1 MQAHEQ
7 NLKAEDI
14 IAVGNSAAG
23 SSAAGGN
30 GETLRTDKAIT
41 VDFKMVTFSLA
52 GKDYGVDIM
61 NVKEIAK
68 ASKFTYVPNA
78 APFLRGVYNLRGE
91 IIPVIDFR
99 IFFHLPAERK
109 SDDAMENL
117 LILRLEDHVYGVI
130 VDSIDKV
137 VGIQSSNIQPPHPI
151 FGDINIKYIHGV
163 VENQGRLYII
173 LDVNRIFEQK
183 EEEKPRLISETA
195 SGTYFATQSAVLE
208 KESAAAIS
216 KNSGSELEFI
226 KETLF
231 ALKHFAAT
239 PLNETWIVNRFEE
252 WKKVKNNKELQLK
265 NVEDADEFLSTFYS
279 PCNGRLWDE
288 TYAEQVLAAL
298 PDLNSK
304 TIMVWNPG
312 CGKGYESYSLAC
324 LLKKRY
330 KDARIKIWASD
341 NDLLAVSSA
350 PNMVFELETVPAL
363 YQEYLVKGRY
373 GYSFNQ
379 EIKDAIL
386 FEYHDMKNVN
396 PFTDLDLIM
405 ARDVLSFQDINEQNK
420 ILNDFTEKLKARGL
434 VLVGQHE
441 QLPEE
446 EWTRLGTDPVSLYM
460 YNS

>member
-1 MQAHEQ
+1 MKMHIQEQ
-7 NLKAEDI
+7 NLQQE
-14 IAVGNSAAG
+14 VRTENGHTEG
-23 SSAAGGN
+23 S
-30 GETLRTDKAIT
+30 RTEKAIA

-109 SDDAMENL
+109 SEDSLENL

-137 VGIQSSNIQPPHPI
+137 VGIHSSNIQPPHPI
-151 FGDINIKYIHGV
+151 FGDINIKYIYGV

-183 EEEKPRLISETA
+183 EEEKPRLITETSNGTFFAAQTAALEHAVSETTPKA
-195 SGTYFATQSAVLE
+195 SASD
-208 KESAAAIS
+208 
-216 KNSGSELEFI
+216 LEFI

-239 PLNETWIVNRFEE
+239 PLNEQWVASRFEE
-252 WKKVKNNKELQLK
+252 WKKIRNSNDLQLK
-265 NVEDADEFLSTFYS
+265 NAEDADEFLASFYS

-288 TYAEQVLAAL
+288 DYAEKVLSAL
-298 PDLNSK
+298 PDLSAK
-304 TIMVWNPG
+304 TITVWNPG

-324 LLKKRY
+324 ILKKRY

-350 PNMVFELETVPAL
+350 PNMVFELEAVPAL
-363 YQEYLVKGRY
+363 YHEFMVKGRY

-379 EIKDAIL
+379 EIKDVIL

-396 PFTDLDLIM
+396 PFTDLDMIM
-405 ARDVLSFQDINEQNK
+405 ARDVLSFLDPNEQTR
-420 ILNDFTEKLKARGL
+420 ILNDFSEKLKARGL
-434 VLVGQHE
+434 VLVGHHE
-441 QLPEE
+441 VLPEDD
-446 EWTRLGTDPVSLYM
+446 WTRLGTEPVSLYM

>member
-1 MQAHEQ
+1 MQTNEQ
-7 NLKAEDI
+7 KLQQEVTAE
-14 IAVGNSAAG
+14 
-23 SSAAGGN
+23 N
-30 GETLRTDKAIT
+30 GRQEPVRTEKAIT

-109 SDDAMENL
+109 SEDAQENL
-117 LILRLEDHVYGVI
+117 LIVRLEDHVYGVI

-137 VGIQSSNIQPPHPI
+137 VGIQSSTIQPPHPI

-173 LDVNRIFEQK
+173 LDINRIFEQK
-183 EEEKPRLISETA
+183 EEEKPRLISETP
-195 SGTYFATQSAVLE
+195 SGSFFAAQTAILE
-208 KESAAAIS
+208 KEQSAGSAKAS
-216 KNSGSELEFI
+216 ASELEFI

-231 ALKHFAAT
+231 ALKHFAAS
-239 PLNETWIVNRFEE
+239 PLNEGWVESRFEE
-252 WKKVKNNKELQLK
+252 WKKLRNNKELQLK
-265 NVEDADEFLSTFYS
+265 NVEDADEFLGTFYS

-288 TYAEQVLAAL
+288 DYAEKVLAAL
-298 PDLNSK
+298 PDLASK
-304 TIMVWNPG
+304 TITVWNPG

-324 LLKKRY
+324 ILKKRY

-350 PNMVFELETVPAL
+350 PNMVFDLESVPTM
-363 YQEYLVKGRY
+363 YHEYLVKGRY
-373 GYSFNQ
+373 GYSFNP

-396 PFTDLDLIM
+396 PFTDLDMIM
-405 ARDVLSFQDINEQNK
+405 ARDVLSFLDPNEQIK
-420 ILNDFTEKLKARGL
+420 VLNDFAEKLKARGL
-434 VLVGQHE
+434 LMVGQHE
-441 QLPEE
+441 VVPED
-446 EWTRLGTDPVSLYM
+446 EWTRLGAEPVSLYM
-460 YNS
+460 LNS

>member
-1 MQAHEQ
+1 VGIKMQIQEQ
-7 NLKAEDI
+7 NLQQDVQAE
-14 IAVGNSAAG
+14 
-23 SSAAGGN
+23 N
-30 GETLRTDKAIT
+30 GQAEASKTEKVMA

-109 SDDAMENL
+109 SEDALENL

-130 VDSIDKV
+130 VDNIDKV
-137 VGIQSSNIQPPHPI
+137 VGIHTSNIQPPHPI
-151 FGDINIKYIHGV
+151 FGDINIKYIYGV

-173 LDVNRIFEQK
+173 LDVNRIFDQK
-183 EEEKPRLISETA
+183 EEEKPRLISETPN
-195 SGTYFATQSAVLE
+195 GTYFSAQTAALE
-208 KESAAAIS
+208 KINSEKAAKTSA
-216 KNSGSELEFI
+216 SELEFI

-239 PLNETWIVNRFEE
+239 PLNEQWVASRFEE
-252 WKKVKNNKELQLK
+252 WKKIRNNTDLQLK
-265 NVEDADEFLSTFYS
+265 NVEDADEFLSNFYS

-288 TYAEQVLAAL
+288 EYAEKVLSAL
-298 PDLNSK
+298 PDLSAK
-304 TIMVWNPG
+304 TITVWNPG

-324 LLKKRY
+324 ILKKRY

-350 PNMVFELETVPAL
+350 PNMVFDLETVPSL
-363 YQEYLVKGRY
+363 YHEYMVKGRH

-379 EIKDAIL
+379 EIKDLIL

-396 PFTDLDLIM
+396 PFTDLDMIM
-405 ARDVLSFQDINEQNK
+405 ARDVLSFLDPNEQAK
-420 ILNDFTEKLKARGL
+420 IINDFGEKLKTKGL

-441 QLPEE
+441 ILPEK
-446 EWTRLGTDPVSLYM
+446 EWTRLGTEPVSLYM
-460 YNS
+460 YTS

>member
-1 MQAHEQ
+1 MGMNMQTQEQ
-7 NLKAEDI
+7 NLQQEVHDENGHRETARAEKVTI
-14 IAVGNSAAG
+14 
-23 SSAAGGN
+23 
-30 GETLRTDKAIT
+30 

-109 SDDAMENL
+109 SEDALENL

-137 VGIQSSNIQPPHPI
+137 VGIQSSTIQPPHPI

-195 SGTYFATQSAVLE
+195 SGTFFAAQTAALQKETVSSSSKASA
-208 KESAAAIS
+208 
-216 KNSGSELEFI
+216 SELEFI

-231 ALKHFAAT
+231 ALKHFATTALNAT
-239 PLNETWIVNRFEE
+239 WVEERFEE
-252 WKKVKNNKELQLK
+252 WRQIRNNKELQLK
-265 NVEDADEFLSTFYS
+265 NIEDAEEYLATFYS
-279 PCNGRLWDE
+279 PCNGSLWDE
-288 TYAEQVLAAL
+288 TYAEQILSTL
-298 PDLNSK
+298 PDLPSK
-304 TIMVWNPG
+304 TVTVWNPG

-324 LLKKRY
+324 ILKRRY

-350 PNMVFELETVPAL
+350 PNMVFEIEAVPSM
-363 YQEYLVKGRY
+363 YHEYLVKGRY

-396 PFTDLDLIM
+396 PFTDLDMIM
-405 ARDVLSFQDINEQNK
+405 ARDVLSFQSPEEQAK
-420 ILNDFTEKLKARGL
+420 IVNDFSEKLKTKGL

-441 QLPEE
+441 MLAED

-460 YNS
+460 LNS

>member
-1 MQAHEQ
+1 MGIRMQTNEQ
-7 NLKAEDI
+7 KLQQEVTAE
-14 IAVGNSAAG
+14 
-23 SSAAGGN
+23 N
-30 GETLRTDKAIT
+30 GRQELVRTEKAIT

-109 SDDAMENL
+109 SEDAQENL
-117 LILRLEDHVYGVI
+117 LIVRLEDHVYGVI

-137 VGIQSSNIQPPHPI
+137 VGIQSSTIQPPHPI

-183 EEEKPRLISETA
+183 EEEKPRLISETP
-195 SGTYFATQSAVLE
+195 SGNFFAAQTAILE
-208 KESAAAIS
+208 KEQPGSSAKASA
-216 KNSGSELEFI
+216 SELEFI

-231 ALKHFAAT
+231 ALKHFAAS
-239 PLNETWIVNRFEE
+239 PLNEGWVETRFGE
-252 WKKVKNNKELQLK
+252 WKKLRNNKELQLK
-265 NVEDADEFLSTFYS
+265 NVEDADEFLGNFYS

-288 TYAEQVLAAL
+288 DYAEKVLAAL
-298 PDLNSK
+298 PDLTSK
-304 TIMVWNPG
+304 TITVWNPG

-324 LLKKRY
+324 ILKKRY

-350 PNMVFELETVPAL
+350 PNMVFDLESVPTI
-363 YQEYLVKGRY
+363 YHEYLVKGRY
-373 GYSFNQ
+373 GYSFNP

-396 PFTDLDLIM
+396 PFTDLDMIM
-405 ARDVLSFQDINEQNK
+405 ARDVLSFLDPNEQIK
-420 ILNDFTEKLKARGL
+420 VLNDFAEKLKARGL
-434 VLVGQHE
+434 LLVGQHE
-441 QLPEE
+441 VVPED
-446 EWTRLGTDPVSLYM
+446 EWTRLGTEPVSLYM
-460 YNS
+460 LNS

>member
-1 MQAHEQ
+1 MHTNEQ
-7 NLKAEDI
+7 NLRQEPI
-14 IAVGNSAAG
+14 TENGQ
-23 SSAAGGN
+23 
-30 GETLRTDKAIT
+30 GETFKTEKAIT

-68 ASKFTYVPNA
+68 ASRFTYVPNV
-78 APFLRGVYNLRGE
+78 APFVRGVYNLRGE

-109 SDDAMENL
+109 SDDTLENL

-137 VGIQSSNIQPPHPI
+137 VGIHSSTIQPPHPI

-183 EEEKPRLISETA
+183 EEEKPRLISEIANGSFYAAQTA
-195 SGTYFATQSAVLE
+195 ALE
-208 KESAAAIS
+208 KEVPGTSVNAS
-216 KNSGSELEFI
+216 TSELEFI

-231 ALKHFAAT
+231 ALKHFATT
-239 PLNETWIVNRFEE
+239 PLNEGWVASRFEE
-252 WKKVKNNKELQLK
+252 WKRIRNNKDIQLK
-265 NVEDADEFLSTFYS
+265 NIEDVDLFLESFYS

-288 TYAEQVLAAL
+288 DYVEKVLSAL
-298 PDLNSK
+298 PDLAAR
-304 TIMVWNPG
+304 TITVWNPG

-324 LLKKRY
+324 ILKKRY
-330 KDARIKIWASD
+330 KDAHIKIWASD
-341 NDLLAVSSA
+341 NDLLSVSSA
-350 PNMVFELETVPAL
+350 PNMVFDLETVPSM
-363 YQEYLVKGRY
+363 YHDHMVKGRY

-396 PFTDLDLIM
+396 PFTDLDMIM
-405 ARDVLSFQDINEQNK
+405 ARDVLSFLDPNEQAK
-420 ILNDFTEKLKARGL
+420 VLNDFGEKLKSRGL

-441 QLPEE
+441 VLPEND
-446 EWTRLGTDPVSLYM
+446 WTRLGTEPVSLYIF
-460 YNS
+460 NN